1 MKKKHIAVIAALAG
15 VAVWIGSTTLAQRQ
29 QRKLADAF
37 PAKLLVSPKSCATP
51 KWPGEARRY
60 EIEGISLLTFRIAP
74 EGHVEEAH
82 VVQSSGWEILD
93 DAAIESLVKC
103 KFKPGLEEA
112 EHHDIF
118 PIQFVWTMTGSP
130 PMRPALVEGSCVQS
144 DRFAG
149 FKTFDRSATDAT
161 GMLVR
166 LLVEPDG
173 TPKGVKAESSGR
185 DAALGQLVEEYVQ
198 SCKFVVDPSL
208 KGEQTDTTFGRVI
221 YKPTS

>member
-1 MKKKHIAVIAALAG
+1 MKKKNIAVIAALVGA
-15 VAVWIGSTTLAQRQ
+15 ALWIGSATLAQRQ

-51 KWPGEARRY
+51 KWPAEARRY
-60 EIEGISLLTFRIAP
+60 EIEGISLLTFRISP
-74 EGHVEEAH
+74 EGNVEDAQ

-93 DAAIESLVKC
+93 SAAIESLVKC
-103 KFKPGLEEA
+103 QFQPGLEEA
-112 EHHDIF
+112 EHNDIF

-130 PMRPALVEGSCVQS
+130 PMRPALVEGSCAPS

-173 TPKGVKAESSGR
+173 SAKGARAESSGR
-185 DAALGQLVEEYVQ
+185 GEELGRLAEEYVQ
-198 SCKFVVDPSL
+198 TCRFAVDPTL
-208 KGEQTDTTFGRVI
+208 RGEQTDTTFGRVI